1 MGQTLYLWST
11 SNVAGTMVTLP
22 VGGTYAETWKM
33 NPDLGG
39 ISIKVSTT
47 SDGID
52 PLQFEYTLVGED
64 LWWDVSLINLD
75 QITSLFDKLGFTVT
89 PDTSNCRAV
98 TCPAGDTACSDAYLW
113 PTDDQATRSCVA
125 TTNMVLNLG
134 L

>member
-22 VGGTYAETWKM
+22 VGETYAESWAL

-39 ISIKVSTT
+39 ISIKVATT
-47 SDGID
+47 PDEAD
-52 PLQFEYTLVGED
+52 VLQYEYTLVGD
-64 LWWDVSLINLD
+64 LIWWDVSLINLLL
-75 QITSLFDKLGFTVT
+75 TSLFDKLGFTVT

-98 TCPAGDTACSDAYLW
+98 TCPAGDTQCSDAYLF
-113 PTDDQATRSCVA
+113 PSDDQATRSCVA

-134 L
+134 P